1 MIKKLHSNNPI
12 NIQYQNELE
21 NIKINYFRE
30 QKVSYNCKLCNKF
43 TIHPI
48 RNLTGLLCTN
58 CICHCNNLRK
68 WGCENVF
75 QSEKI
80 KLKIR
85 QDRKKRT
92 GFEYNS
98 QLESW
103 RISIKKTK
111 KEKWGD
117 ENYNNRDKAKE
128 TCLKNYGCEYI
139 TQSNYWKEELEK
151 SLIKKYNVKNVSQ
164 IEEIKLKK
172 IEKQI
177 KNGNK
182 AFKAPNGKTYDSS
195 WEYKFEQYLI
205 EHKIDYI
212 YQSKKSFKWFDI
224 DGKKHNYYPDFCID
238 GGKEFIEIKG
248 DYFFDEN
255 GVYINPYDK
264 TEKGMKNAYLKYK
277 CMIDNGVKIYT
288 SKDLIKLGIEI

>member
-212 YQSKKSFKWFDI
+212 YQSKKSFKWFI
-224 DGKKHNYYPDFCID
+224 SIFYLF
-238 GGKEFIEIKG
+238 F
-248 DYFFDEN
+248 YF
-255 GVYINPYDK
+255 
-264 TEKGMKNAYLKYK
+264 L
-277 CMIDNGVKIYT
+277 
-288 SKDLIKLGIEI
+288 